1 MLADVI
7 LKETRASAVSKI
19 YRIRKWLNSLFY
31 GRGTLPY
38 DRLPSDRFT
47 KTLQHPWIKRKL
59 ITVSVEQDQEG
70 SHYHGILNTVA
81 NDCVGPAPLLI
92 AGESDPDVN
101 TEIEDQWVRFCQEN
115 SIGSSIRLLR
125 RAAARTGV
133 GIGIPYKTTSD
144 HEVKLGLR
152 IVTAEKLQSPI
163 ETAGDPRW
171 LDGIYYNANW
181 EPERIHLDTGEEY
194 KVKDIVL
201 WWKQKF
207 EDQICGIPECSPAL
221 CIFPSVKRYLEAIIR
236 SAEFRASIPAA
247 LTLDPLIWGKEAAE
261 AVGLPEGDFKYEPGM
276 VPTLPPGTKLESLAY
291 TGLTGDDATAIDTM
305 VGAAA
310 RCVNMPLNL
319 ATGNSSKHNMAS
331 SQVDFGPW
339 KNVVLID
346 REDFAPAI
354 HKVVRLWTEGAKKV
368 RGYFSAKT
376 LRFLEEEGLRYSLSY
391 SQVFNHPDP
400 QKISNSTATDLQTG
414 AITLVRY
421 YTERGRNPRRELQ
434 REAELLGVE
443 YEDLCKIL
451 LAGRTTAAAAIL
463 QEANNEEQEETQD
476 DLVDEQQ

>member
-1 MLADVI
+1 M
-7 LKETRASAVSKI
+7 KKS
-19 YRIRKWLNSLFY
+19 RIRSWLNSLFY
-31 GRGTLPY
+31 GQRRLPY
-38 DRLPSDRFT
+38 DKLPSDRFT
-47 KTLQHPWIKRKL
+47 RTLQHPWIKRKL
-59 ITVSVEQDQEG
+59 ITVSIEQDQEG
-70 SHYHGILNTVA
+70 SHYHGILNTLS

-92 AGESDPDVN
+92 GGASNPDVN
-101 TEIEDQWVRFCQEN
+101 TEIEDRWVQFCQEN
-115 SIGSSIRLLR
+115 SIGSAIRLLR
-125 RAAARTGV
+125 RAAARTGI
-133 GIGIPYKTTSD
+133 GIGIPYKNTSD
-144 HEVKLGLR
+144 HEVKLGVR
-152 IVTAEKLQSPI
+152 IVSAEKLQSPI
-163 ETAGDPRW
+163 EESGDMRW
-171 LDGIYYNANW
+171 LDGIYYNQNW

-194 KVKDIVL
+194 EVKDIIL

-207 EDQICGIPECSPAL
+207 EDQICGLPECSPAL
-221 CIFPSVKRYLEAIIR
+221 CIFPSVKRYLDAIIR

-247 LTLDPLIWGKEAAE
+247 LTLDPAIWGKEAAE
-261 AVGLPEGDFKYEPGM
+261 AVGLPEGEFKYEPGM

-291 TGLTGDDATAIDTM
+291 TGLTSDDSTALEAMI
-305 VGAAA
+305 GAAS

-339 KNVVLID
+339 KNVVMID

-354 HKVVRLWTEGAKKV
+354 HKVVRLWYEGAKMV
-368 RGYFSAKT
+368 RGYFAPRT
-376 LRFLEEEGLRYSLSY
+376 IRFLEEEGLNYSLSY

-451 LAGRTTAAAAIL
+451 LAGRTTAATSIL
-463 QEANNEEQEETQD
+463 DSKNETPEETQSED
-476 DLVDEQQ
+476 VQQ